1 MLLMLQRVFRV
12 DKDVV
17 KVSSAEVVKKAM
29 QHLVNI
35 ALKGSRAIAEAKR

>member
-29 QHLVNI
+29 QHLINV
-35 ALKGSRAIAEAKR
+35 ALKGSRAVAEAKQ

>member
-29 QHLVNI
+29 QHLVNV
-35 ALKGSRAIAEAKR
+35 ALKGSRAVAEAKR